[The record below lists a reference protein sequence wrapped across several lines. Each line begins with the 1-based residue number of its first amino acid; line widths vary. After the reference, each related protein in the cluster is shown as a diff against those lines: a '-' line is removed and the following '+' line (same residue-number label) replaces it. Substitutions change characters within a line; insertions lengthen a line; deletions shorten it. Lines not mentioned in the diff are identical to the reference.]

1 MYANKAPT
9 RAPHCPSGEKASS
22 HVILQG
28 NLILQQSLSLLSVS
42 LQNKSFWWFL
52 KLDQDLVRT
61 ASTWLTSFFL
71 AFSFHVWWQSLSIGS
86 RLVSPFKMMMI
97 DFKDAVNL
105 ATNKDL
111 WRNFSSISILRS
123 PSALWLLWQPH
134 KIGITERS
142 SRCFYVCSYTHIQ
155 KPEGQ
160 LILTLKSI
168 LQREIRYIWSLL
180 H

>member
-22 HVILQG
+22 HVILKR

-61 ASTWLTSFFL
+61 ASTWLTSFFFWL
-71 AFSFHVWWQSLSIGS
+71 FHFMFGGNHSAQG
-86 RLVSPFKMMMI
+86 LVSPFKMMMI

-142 SRCFYVCSYTHIQ
+142 SRCLCILL
-155 KPEGQ
+155 Q
-160 LILTLKSI
+160 LYSHPKT
-168 LQREIRYIWSLL
+168 
-180 H
+180 

>member
-22 HVILQG
+22 HVILKG

-42 LQNKSFWWFL
+42 LQNKSFL
-52 KLDQDLVRT
+52 VVPQTRLGSCQDSKHV
-61 ASTWLTSFFL
+61 ANFFFFL

-86 RLVSPFKMMMI
+86 GLVSPFKMMMI

-123 PSALWLLWQPH
+123 PSALWLLW
-134 KIGITERS
+134 
-142 SRCFYVCSYTHIQ
+142 
-155 KPEGQ
+155 
-160 LILTLKSI
+160 
-168 LQREIRYIWSLL
+168 
-180 H
+180 

>member
-61 ASTWLTSFFL
+61 ASTWLTSFF
-71 AFSFHVWWQSLSIGS
+71 FGFFISC
-86 RLVSPFKMMMI
+86 LVAITQHRVSSGLTKMMMI

-142 SRCFYVCSYTHIQ
+142 SIHIQ
-155 KPEGQ
+155 KPDP
-160 LILTLKSI
+160 KM
-168 LQREIRYIWSLL
+168 YN
-180 H
+180 